1 MDCLSNSFKFKE
13 LKCFLDEKVEQFNTI
28 DFLAEDP
35 LGIVHQFS
43 KKQDIEIMGLLMAT
57 IAWGNRKSII
67 ASGKRLTEIFKNE
80 PYEFVMMHTD
90 EDFKN
95 IHFVHRTFQTS
106 DLQFFLGALKRVYEK
121 SNSLED
127 SFSVNS
133 EIPGVKGRIVNFRNS
148 LLAFPHEKRTE
159 KHLANPMKKSAAK
172 RLNMFLRWMVRD
184 DKKGVDFGIWENIS
198 PSDLYLPLDVH
209 TSAVSRKLGL
219 INRKQDDWQA
229 LEELMNNLK
238 QFDPVD
244 PCKYDFALFGLGA
257 IEQF

>member
-1 MDCLSNSFKFKE
+1 MTFSE
-13 LKCFLDEKVEQFNTI
+13 LKSFLDEKVEQFNTT
-28 DFLAEDP
+28 DFLPDDP

-67 ASGKRLTEIFKNE
+67 TSGKRLMEIFKNE
-80 PYEFVMMHTD
+80 PYEFVMKHTD

-95 IHFVHRTFQTS
+95 IHFVHRTFRTS

-127 SFSVNS
+127 IFSVNT

-148 LLAFPHEKRTE
+148 LLAYPHEKRTE
-159 KHLANPMKKSAAK
+159 KHLANPLKKSAAK

-184 DKKGVDFGIWENIS
+184 DKKGVDFGIWKNIS
-198 PSDLYLPLDVH
+198 PSELYLPLDVH
-209 TSAVSRKLGL
+209 TSTVGRKLGL
-219 INRKQDDWQA
+219 IDRKQDDWLA
-229 LEELMNNLK
+229 LEELMGNLRE
-238 QFDPVD
+238 FDPID